1 MHNERMKAAE
11 KLLPVRVTVAVE
23 MDEPGERNED
33 RAENKSGY
41 PRDGSSVAFGQER
54 IGESSR
60 SMRLFDE
67 ALVLDCVYP
76 QGLNP
81 GFSF

>member
-1 MHNERMKAAE
+1 MKAAE
-11 KLLPVRVTVAVE
+11 KLLPVRVAVAVE

-33 RAENKSGY
+33 RAENNGGC

-60 SMRLFDE
+60 SMRVFDE
-67 ALVLDCVYP
+67 ALVLDRVYP